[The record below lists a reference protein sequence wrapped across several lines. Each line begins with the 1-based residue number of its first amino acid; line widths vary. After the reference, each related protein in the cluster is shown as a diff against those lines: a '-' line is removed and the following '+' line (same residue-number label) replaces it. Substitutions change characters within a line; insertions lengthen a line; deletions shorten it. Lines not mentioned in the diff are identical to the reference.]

1 MTVGVT
7 GSEPAGG
14 ATATERPMPGASTI
28 RWRWFAACL
37 GLVALAFTQ
46 DPGRIAADTKLDLIA
61 NPGGLLSRAGVLWE
75 PLAFFGQLQNQGY
88 GYLFPMGPFF
98 WIGNILGTPE
108 WVIQRLWWSLLLVVA
123 FLGIV
128 RLTRLLGIT
137 GFWPRLAG
145 GLAYALAPRMV
156 TELGV
161 LSVEVLPFAVAPW
174 VLIPLVRAAEGG
186 SPRRWSAWSGVAIAC
201 AGGVNAVASAAVLPL
216 GAWWILTRFRG
227 RRLASMLGW
236 WSLAVVAATLWWAIP
251 LLVLGQYSPPFL
263 DWIESASVTTSITA
277 PDTIVRGTS
286 QWVAYIS
293 DSGGPVWPSG
303 WALVTSSGLILATG
317 VVAALGAFGLSLRAT
332 PHRLFL
338 VGILLIGVIA
348 VGFGH
353 VGQIPG
359 LGADLARSLLDGAL
373 APLRNTHKFDLL
385 IRLPMAIGVA
395 AAVAWLMSR
404 INSAARDDQRW
415 RRWWG
420 VAAVGVIG
428 LSLIAGAQPALA
440 GMLTRDRSFTD
451 IPVYWSDAASW
462 LADQE
467 QTGRALLLPSA
478 SFGIYTWGR
487 TNDEPLQPLATTPW
501 VVRDAVPLSGAGAIR
516 WLDGVNERLTTGR
529 GAPGLSA
536 AMARAGVSWI
546 VIRNDL
552 DRRRADSSR
561 SELIRQ
567 GLLRSGGFVP
577 VASFGPVLPPYRT
590 ETTVVD
596 GGLGDTTAAVE
607 IWRVVSGEGGGDPR
621 VALRPADEVLVMSG
635 AAEGMLDLA
644 DVGALDPGRPVVMAG
659 DEQPLVDQGD
669 VTLSGGI
676 TDSFPRSEVN
686 FGRSWQNRSGI
697 LSDEEAFQAD
707 RRVHDYEPIDP
718 DGRQFRVFYEGGTV
732 TASSSAADADAL
744 FVRGIGGGPFASVDA
759 DPFTAW
765 MSSGVEPA
773 LGQWWEVK
781 WNEVRDFSGEP
792 LAVRFVADEQR
803 RAAPA
808 AVEVTTDAGTVTTR
822 VEATED
828 EQFLAVS
835 EGPTS
840 FLRVTLTAQ
849 EADSRGSVFGIR
861 DIDIP
866 DPPSRIYETAGEAL
880 GGPLVFTAQRGDS
893 AGCLT
898 VGGVFG
904 CSDSLIAYGAE
915 RTGITRQF
923 VVAQGGEYRVGVRVR
938 PRVGAALDAML
949 TANDPAA
956 ITAVA
961 TSQRVPDPAVRPQA
975 AVDGSL
981 ETSWMAQVGDTR
993 PELRLSWAAAR
1004 EVRGVRL
1011 GINSAVASSR
1021 PLTVTLI
1028 ANGITTTS
1036 VIDEDGIVRMPTTV
1050 TRALTIRFDNA
1061 STVRSLDPLTGT
1073 LTPLP
1078 IAVSEVTVLGAS
1090 DLVKG
1095 PAPAAVLSLPCGDG
1109 PSVVV
1114 DGETLLT
1121 TEVSWTPGEALT
1133 DSLVTARPCGG
1144 RVIDLPAGTHRLQVA
1159 SSPEFTVESVLLEPV
1174 APVGS
1179 SATVDT
1185 PEVLRWGSAERAVEV
1200 APAPVPRLLEVTENF
1215 NPGWTAELDGVALT
1229 PLRVDGWRQAW
1240 VIPPG
1245 QGGQV
1250 DMAFAPNGAYRL
1262 GLGIGA
1268 LGLLG
1273 LLVLLVW
1280 PTRRR
1285 YGPQPMTEGR
1295 VGPALLAAMGLI
1307 ASVLLAGLPGLA
1319 VGAVGIGALLWGAR
1333 RHGLQQVR
1341 VVESR
1346 AILAGASIQVA
1357 GVLAAM
1363 MPWPERLD
1371 APGWMIGLAALFTVL
1386 GLAATAGPNPRVVQ
1400 RADESNAG

>member
-7 GSEPAGG
+7 GGEPAGG
-14 ATATERPMPGASTI
+14 STATDHPTPSVSTV

-37 GLVALAFTQ
+37 GLVALTFTQ
-46 DPGRIAADTKLDLIA
+46 DPGRIAADTKLDLIV
-61 NPGGLLSRAGVLWE
+61 NPGGLLSRAGDLWE

-98 WIGNILGTPE
+98 WIGNILGAPE

-128 RLTRLLGIT
+128 RLARLLGIT

-145 GLAYALAPRMV
+145 GLAYVLAPRMV

-161 LSVEVLPFAVAPW
+161 LSVEVLPFAIAPW

-186 SPRRWSAWSGVAIAC
+186 SPRRWAAWSGVAIAC
-201 AGGVNAVASAAVLPL
+201 AGGVNAVGSAAVLPL
-216 GAWWILTRFRG
+216 GVWWILTRFRG
-227 RRLASMLGW
+227 RRLGSMLGW

-277 PDTIVRGTS
+277 PDTVVRGTS

-293 DSGGPVWPSG
+293 DSSGPVWPSG
-303 WALVTSSGLILATG
+303 WALVTSTGLILATG
-317 VVAALGAFGLSLRAT
+317 VVAAVGVFGLSLRAT

-359 LGADLARSLLDGAL
+359 LGADLARTLLDGAL

-395 AAVAWLMSR
+395 GAVAWLWTR
-404 INSAARDDQRW
+404 INSAEGKRKRW
-415 RRWWG
+415 TRWSG
-420 VAAVGVIG
+420 MLAVGVIA
-428 LSLIAGAQPALA
+428 LSLITSAQPALA
-440 GMLTRDRSFTD
+440 GMLTRDRSFVD
-451 IPVYWSDAASW
+451 IPTYWSDAASW
-462 LADQE
+462 LADQ
-467 QTGRALLLPSA
+467 QQAGRALLLPSA
-478 SFGIYTWGR
+478 SFGVYTWGR
-487 TNDEPLQPLATTPW
+487 TNDEPLQVLASTPW

-536 AMARAGVSWI
+536 AMSRAGISWI
-546 VIRNDL
+546 VVRNDL
-552 DRRRADSSR
+552 DRRRSESSR

-596 GGLGDTTAAVE
+596 NGLGDTKSAVE
-607 IWRVVSGEGGGDPR
+607 IWRVMSGEGGGDPR

-644 DVGALDPGRPVVMAG
+644 DVGALDPGTPVVIAG
-659 DEQPLVDQGD
+659 DEQPLVAQGD
-669 VTLSGGI
+669 VTLSRGI
-676 TDSFPRSEVN
+676 SDSYPRSEVN
-686 FGRSWQNRSGI
+686 FGRNWRNRSGV
-697 LSDEEAFQAD
+697 LGGDDVFQAD

-718 DGRQFRVFYEGGTV
+718 EGRQLTLFYEGGSV
-732 TASSSAADADAL
+732 RASSSAADADAL
-744 FVRGIGGGPFASVDA
+744 FVRGVGSGPFAGVDG

-765 MSSGVEPA
+765 MSSGVEQA
-773 LGQWWEVK
+773 VGQWWEVR
-781 WNEVRDFSGEP
+781 WDEDRDFTGDP
-792 LAVRFVADEQR
+792 LEVRFVADEQR
-803 RAAPA
+803 RAVPA
-808 AVEVTTDAGTVTTR
+808 EVKVTTDAGTVITR
-822 VEATED
+822 VEATEG
-828 EQFLAVS
+828 EQFLAVP
-835 EGPTS
+835 EGPTL

-861 DIDIP
+861 EIAVP
-866 DPPSRIYETAGEAL
+866 EPPTRVYDTAGVAM
-880 GGPLVFTAQRGDS
+880 GGPLVFTARRGDT

-898 VGGVFG
+898 IGGVFG
-904 CSDSLIAYGAE
+904 CSDSLIAYGEE
-915 RTGITRQF
+915 RAGIVRQF
-923 VVAQGGEYRVGVRVR
+923 DVAEDGKYRVAVKVR
-938 PRVGAALDAML
+938 PRVGEALDWKL
-949 TANDPAA
+949 TASDPNA
-956 ITAVA
+956 ITATA
-961 TSQRVPDPAVRPQA
+961 TSQQVPDPAVRPQA

-981 ETSWMAQVGDTR
+981 ETSWMAQMGDTR

-1011 GINSAVASSR
+1011 GINSAVSSSR

-1061 STVRSLDPLTGT
+1061 STVRSLDPFTGT

-1078 IAVSEVTVLGAS
+1078 IAVSEVSVLGAS
-1090 DLVKG
+1090 DLIKG
-1095 PAPAAVLSLPCGDG
+1095 PTPAEVLSLPCGDG
-1109 PSVVV
+1109 PNVVV
-1114 DGETLLT
+1114 EGETVLA

-1174 APVGS
+1174 APAGS

-1200 APAPVPRLLEVTENF
+1200 APASVPRLLEVTENF

-1250 DMAFAPNGAYRL
+1250 DMAFAPNGAYQL

-1268 LGLLG
+1268 MGLLG
-1273 LLVLLVW
+1273 LIVLLVW
-1280 PTRRR
+1280 PTRRQ
-1285 YGPQPMTEGR
+1285 YGPQSMVEGP
-1295 VGPALLAAMGLI
+1295 VGPAVLAGMGLI

-1319 VGAVGIGALLWGAR
+1319 VGAVGIGALVWGAR
-1333 RHGLQQVR
+1333 RRGLEKGR
-1341 VVESR
+1341 AVETR
-1346 AILAGASIQVA
+1346 AILAGASILFA
-1357 GVLAAM
+1357 GILAAM

-1400 RADESNAG
+1400 RVDESNAG